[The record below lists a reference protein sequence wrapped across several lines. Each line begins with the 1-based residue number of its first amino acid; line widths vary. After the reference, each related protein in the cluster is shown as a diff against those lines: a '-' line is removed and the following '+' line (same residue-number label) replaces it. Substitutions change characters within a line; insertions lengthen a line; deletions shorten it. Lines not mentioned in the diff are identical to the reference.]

1 MALYP
6 RHVAKRLTELL
17 GSMPSV
23 YITGARQCGKTTL
36 ALEVGDSLGFE
47 YVSLDDETYR
57 RAAIE
62 DPSGFVRDLPRRVI
76 LDEVQRAPELY
87 TSIKH
92 EIDRDRTN
100 GRFLLT
106 GSASN
111 EATDHLKYLLT
122 GRMGLIRLHPLS
134 RSEVTDKPSSLLDI
148 LFTDAQEVGRHPRL
162 GDELYRI
169 VATGGYPPVFASN
182 SAVVRQEWFD
192 AYIDSQVRRTIR
204 EISRAAMLDDLPTI
218 LRAISGQTAHM
229 LNLEQLAGRLRHS
242 RTTMTRYMSTLRDV
256 FLVDSLP
263 PWESNRLKRLIRN
276 SKLHMADTGLA
287 CAVLRVD
294 APTLASD
301 RALWGQLFETFVVN
315 EVRKETTWSEMS
327 GIDLYH
333 FRDREGG
340 EVDIVVDAG
349 HRGIAGIEVKAAAT
363 VGDGD
368 FKGLRKL
375 QRVTGDRFAKG
386 IVLYD
391 GEVCAPF
398 GDGLWAVPAGMV
410 WG

>member
-6 RHVAKRLTELL
+6 RHIARRLRELL
-17 GSMPSV
+17 DAMPSV

-36 ALEVGDSLGFE
+36 ALEVGNSLGFE

-62 DPSGFVRDLPRRVI
+62 DPSGFVRELPRRVI
-76 LDEVQRAPELY
+76 LDEVQRTPELY

-182 SAVVRQEWFD
+182 SAVARQEWFD
-192 AYIDSQVRRTIR
+192 AYIDSQVSRTIR
-204 EISRAAMLDDLPTI
+204 EFSRVAMLDALPAI
-218 LRAISGQTAHM
+218 LRVLSSQTAHL
-229 LNLEQLAGRLRHS
+229 LNLEQLAGRLQLK
-242 RTTMTRYMSTLRDV
+242 RTTLTNYVSTLRDV
-256 FLVDSLP
+256 FLVDSLR
-263 PWESNRLKRLIRN
+263 PWHSNRLKRLSRTP
-276 SKLHMADTGLA
+276 KLHMADTGLA

-294 APTLASD
+294 APTLSRD
-301 RALWGQLFETFVVN
+301 RTLWGQLLETFVVN
-315 EVRKETTWSEMS
+315 EVRKETTWSEFP
-327 GIDLYH
+327 GIELYH
-333 FRDREGG
+333 FRDREGA
-340 EVDIVVDAG
+340 EVDIVIDAG

-363 VGDGD
+363 VDRGD
-368 FKGLRKL
+368 FRGLRKL
-375 QRVTGDRFAKG
+375 QHATGDTFAKG

-391 GEVCAPF
+391 GEACVPF

>member
-6 RHVAKRLTELL
+6 RHIAKRLRELL
-17 GSMPSV
+17 DAMPSV

-36 ALEVGDSLGFE
+36 ALEVGNSLGFE
-47 YVSLDDETYR
+47 YVSLDDEAYR

-76 LDEVQRAPELY
+76 LDEVQRTPELY

-92 EIDRDRTN
+92 EIDRDRVN

-111 EATDHLKYLLT
+111 EATDRLKHLLT

-134 RSEVTDKPSSLLDI
+134 LSEVTNKPSRLLDI
-148 LFTDAQEVGRHPRL
+148 LFFDKLEIGSHLRL
-162 GDELYRI
+162 GNKLYQI
-169 VATGGYPPVFASN
+169 VATGGYP
-182 SAVVRQEWFD
+182 SALALHSDVLRLEWFG
-192 AYIDSQVRRTIR
+192 AYVESQVSRTIR
-204 EISRAAMLDDLPTI
+204 EFSRVAMLDDLPMI
-218 LRAISGQTAHM
+218 LGALSSQTARP
-229 LNLEQLAGRLRHS
+229 LNLTQLAGRLQLT
-242 RTTMTRYMSTLRDV
+242 RTTLTNYMKVLGDV
-256 FLVDSLP
+256 FLVDSLR
-263 PWESNRLKRLIRN
+263 PWNSNRLKRLIRT

-287 CAVLRVD
+287 CAVLRMD
-294 APTLASD
+294 APNLARD

-315 EVRKETTWSEMS
+315 EVDKETTWSELQV
-327 GIDLYH
+327 IDLYH
-333 FRDREGG
+333 YRDREGH

-363 VGDGD
+363 VGNGD
-368 FKGLRKL
+368 FRGLRKL
-375 QRVTGDRFAKG
+375 QRVSVDRFAKG

-391 GEVCAPF
+391 GEACVPF